1 MNESRDKKI
10 SFEEKKERS
19 EQKRKQMND
28 IYNLKGENKW
38 KNWKGRESKVHR
50 KKVTKEARNQ
60 GRIQVV
66 KGGIKKVNINVR
78 KRWETL
84 NK

>member
-28 IYNLKGENKW
+28 IYNEKGENKW
-38 KNWKGRESKVHR
+38 KN
-50 KKVTKEARNQ
+50 
-60 GRIQVV
+60 
-66 KGGIKKVNINVR
+66 
-78 KRWETL
+78 
-84 NK
+84 

>member
-28 IYNLKGENKW
+28 IYNG
-38 KNWKGRESKVHR
+38 
-50 KKVTKEARNQ
+50 KKKTNER
-60 GRIQVV
+60 
-66 KGGIKKVNINVR
+66 IKKEGRVR
-78 KRWETL
+78 FTEK
-84 NK
+84 K

>member
-1 MNESRDKKI
+1 MASWRMNESRDKKI

-38 KNWKGRESKVHR
+38 KN
-50 KKVTKEARNQ
+50 
-60 GRIQVV
+60 
-66 KGGIKKVNINVR
+66 
-78 KRWETL
+78 
-84 NK
+84 